1 VRFQWVKPCSFL
13 IRFIEPR
20 LRQGRRFGLRRDLL
34 ATVLKVAKKHFV
46 RFYTVQ
52 SPNDVLRLKRD
63 GEPWPN
69 EPLRSQFGPGVYA
82 WRCRL
87 DARSYRSIK
96 SRRTPDLEIVK
107 FVVLA
112 RFLKSLDFVDVDRL
126 PDREDWMDNHS
137 RLSDNPEKWSKPRAD
152 YIMRPTGVEH
162 GEVKAVEHYL
172 SATIFHNLCFY

>member
-1 VRFQWVKPCSFL
+1 VRFQWVRPCSYL
-13 IRFIEPR
+13 IRYIEPR
-20 LRQGRRFGLRRDLL
+20 LRQGRRFRLRRDLL
-34 ATVLKVAKKHFV
+34 ATVLKVTKKHVV

-52 SPNDVLRLKRD
+52 APNDVLRLRMD

-69 EPLRSQFGPGVYA
+69 EPRRSHFGPGVYA

-87 DARSYRSIK
+87 DARSYRSIL

-112 RFLKSLDFVDVDRL
+112 RFLKSLDFVDV
-126 PDREDWMDNHS
+126 S
-137 RLSDNPEKWSKPRAD
+137 RLSDPDGWMRTHSRLYANFQDWSEPRAV
-152 YIMRPTGVEH
+152 YIMRPTAVPH
-162 GEVKAVEHYL
+162 GQASAVEHYL